1 MFDTVKVGRII
12 SQKRKEH
19 NMTQMQLADA
29 LGISFQAVSNWER
42 GNSMPDISKLPEL
55 AELFGCSIEELLGGG
70 TSAGNVE
77 KLAKG
82 EGQGLSLGEIAEV
95 APVLTP
101 EVLDEAV
108 ESARRETPSVAC
120 GDSSL
125 QEGAEEKGAPCAGAR
140 SEGAEGKGTHGDSV
154 RSEGA
159 EEGEDAS
166 SCRPL
171 RGGSEGAE
179 GADDDFDEDI
189 DEESEDDFDDDF
201 DDEEKDEE
209 KAEEPRRFHAFWK
222 RTGRGARAHIRDG
235 KHVYILGAE
244 KSGERKKDKA
254 KSKRLKELVM
264 LAPFLSSARLHELV
278 EELQG
283 EGYTVSELVPLAP
296 FLSEEDLDALA
307 EIAEADGG
315 ELAALAP
322 FLSQETLKRLAER
335 GGVKSGQLVALAPF
349 LSQEVLE
356 ELVLQA
362 IERGERIPRGLYP
375 FLSERAIVEI
385 LKRNP
390 PPGGALVFI

>member
-29 LGISFQAVSNWER
+29 LGISFQAISNWER

-70 TSAGNVE
+70 ASAGNVE

-125 QEGAEEKGAPCAGAR
+125 QEGAE
-140 SEGAEGKGTHGDSV
+140 GKGTHDDSV
-154 RSEGA
+154 RS
-159 EEGEDAS
+159 EGEDAS

-189 DEESEDDFDDDF
+189 DEESEDDFDDEEE
-201 DDEEKDEE
+201 DEEET
-209 KAEEPRRFHAFWK
+209 EEPRRFHAFWK

-244 KSGERKKDKA
+244 KAGERKKDKA

-264 LAPFLSSARLHELV
+264 LAPFLSSARLRELV

-349 LSQEVLE
+349 LSREVLE
-356 ELVLQA
+356 ELVLKA
-362 IERGERIPRGLYP
+362 LERGERIPRGLYP

-385 LKRNP
+385 LKHKK
-390 PPGGALVFI
+390 

>member
-82 EGQGLSLGEIAEV
+82 KGQGLSLGEIAEV

-108 ESARRETPSVAC
+108 ESARRGTPDAC
-120 GDSSL
+120 DDSSL
-125 QEGAEEKGAPCAGAR
+125 QEGAE
-140 SEGAEGKGTHGDSV
+140 
-154 RSEGA
+154 
-159 EEGEDAS
+159 GES
-166 SCRPL
+166 
-171 RGGSEGAE
+171 
-179 GADDDFDEDI
+179 DDEDFDEDI
-189 DEESEDDFDDDF
+189 DEE
-201 DDEEKDEE
+201 DEEGEDEDEE
-209 KAEEPRRFHAFWK
+209 EEPRRFHAFWK

-235 KHVYILGAE
+235 KTVYILGAE
-244 KSGERKKDKA
+244 KSGEKRKDKA

-264 LAPFLSSARLHELV
+264 LAPFLSSARLRELV
-278 EELQG
+278 EELRG

-296 FLSEEDLDALA
+296 FLSEEDLDALIELA
-307 EIAEADGG
+307 DADGG

-322 FLSQETLKRLAER
+322 FLSQETLKKLAER

-349 LSQEVLE
+349 LSEETLE
-356 ELVLQA
+356 ALVMGAL
-362 IERGERIPRGLYP
+362 ERRERIPRGLYP

-385 LKRNP
+385 LKRKK
-390 PPGGALVFI
+390 

>member
-70 TSAGNVE
+70 APAGNVE

-108 ESARRETPSVAC
+108 ESARRGETPSAAC

-125 QEGAEEKGAPCAGAR
+125 LEGAEVE
-140 SEGAEGKGTHGDSV
+140 S
-154 RSEGA
+154 
-159 EEGEDAS
+159 
-166 SCRPL
+166 
-171 RGGSEGAE
+171 
-179 GADDDFDEDI
+179 DDEDFDEDI
-189 DEESEDDFDDDF
+189 EEELEDDFDEEI
-201 DDEEKDEE
+201 DEEDEE
-209 KAEEPRRFHAFWK
+209 GEDEEDEEDEEEPRRFHAFWK

-235 KHVYILGAE
+235 KTVYILGAE
-244 KSGERKKDKA
+244 KSGEKRKDKD
-254 KSKRLKELVM
+254 KCKRLKELVM
-264 LAPFLSSARLHELV
+264 LAPFLSSARLRELV
-278 EELQG
+278 EELRG

-296 FLSEEDLDALA
+296 FLSEEDLDVLA
-307 EIAEADGG
+307 ELAAADDG

-322 FLSQETLKRLAER
+322 FLSQETLKKLAER
-335 GGVKSGQLVALAPF
+335 GGVGSSQLVALAPF
-349 LSQEVLE
+349 LSEDALE
-356 ELVLQA
+356 GLVMGALG
-362 IERGERIPRGLYP
+362 RGERIPRGLYP

-385 LKRNP
+385 LKHKQ
-390 PPGGALVFI
+390 

>member
-70 TSAGNVE
+70 ASAGNVE

-108 ESARRETPSVAC
+108 ESARRGTPDAC
-120 GDSSL
+120 DDSSL
-125 QEGAEEKGAPCAGAR
+125 QEGAE
-140 SEGAEGKGTHGDSV
+140 
-154 RSEGA
+154 
-159 EEGEDAS
+159 GES
-166 SCRPL
+166 
-171 RGGSEGAE
+171 
-179 GADDDFDEDI
+179 DDEDFDEDI
-189 DEESEDDFDDDF
+189 DEE
-201 DDEEKDEE
+201 DEEGEYEEDE
-209 KAEEPRRFHAFWK
+209 EEPRRFHAFWK

-235 KHVYILGAE
+235 KTVYILGAE
-244 KSGERKKDKA
+244 KSGEKRKDKA

-264 LAPFLSSARLHELV
+264 LAPFLSSERLRELV
-278 EELQG
+278 EELRG

-296 FLSEEDLDALA
+296 FLSEEELDALA
-307 EIAEADGG
+307 ELAAADDG

-322 FLSQETLKRLAER
+322 FLSQETLKKLAER
-335 GGVKSGQLVALAPF
+335 SGVKSGQLIALAPF
-349 LSQEVLE
+349 LSEEALE
-356 ELVLQA
+356 ELVMGAL
-362 IERGERIPRGLYP
+362 ERGERIPRGLYP

-385 LKRNP
+385 LKRKK
-390 PPGGALVFI
+390 

>member
-70 TSAGNVE
+70 APAGNVE

-108 ESARRETPSVAC
+108 ESARRGETPSAAC

-125 QEGAEEKGAPCAGAR
+125 QEGAEE
-140 SEGAEGKGTHGDSV
+140 SEEEGFD
-154 RSEGA
+154 EDIEEELEDDFDEEIDEED
-159 EEGEDAS
+159 EEGED
-166 SCRPL
+166 
-171 RGGSEGAE
+171 EE
-179 GADDDFDEDI
+179 DE
-189 DEESEDDFDDDF
+189 
-201 DDEEKDEE
+201 
-209 KAEEPRRFHAFWK
+209 EEPRRFHAFWK

-235 KHVYILGAE
+235 KTVYILGAE
-244 KSGERKKDKA
+244 KSGEKRKDKA

-264 LAPFLSSARLHELV
+264 LAPFLSSARLRELV

-349 LSQEVLE
+349 LSREALE
-356 ELVLQA
+356 ELVLKA
-362 IERGERIPRGLYP
+362 LECGERIPRGLYP

-385 LKRNP
+385 LKHKK
-390 PPGGALVFI
+390 

>member
-70 TSAGNVE
+70 APAGNVE

-108 ESARRETPSVAC
+108 ESARRETSSAAC
-120 GDSSL
+120 GDSSFR
-125 QEGAEEKGAPCAGAR
+125 EGAEE
-140 SEGAEGKGTHGDSV
+140 SE
-154 RSEGA
+154 
-159 EEGEDAS
+159 EEG
-166 SCRPL
+166 
-171 RGGSEGAE
+171 
-179 GADDDFDEDI
+179 FDEDI
-189 DEESEDDFDDDF
+189 EEDIEDEE
-201 DDEEKDEE
+201 DDEGDEE
-209 KAEEPRRFHAFWK
+209 GGDEEDEDGPRRFHAFWK

-235 KHVYILGAE
+235 KTVYILGAE
-244 KSGERKKDKA
+244 KSGEKRKDKA

-264 LAPFLSSARLHELV
+264 LAPFLSSARLRELV
-278 EELQG
+278 EELRG

-307 EIAEADGG
+307 ELAEADGG
-315 ELAALAP
+315 ELAALAS
-322 FLSQETLKRLAER
+322 FLSQETLKKLAKR
-335 GGVKSGQLVALAPF
+335 GGVKSGQLIALAPF
-349 LSQEVLE
+349 LSEEALE
-356 ELVLQA
+356 ELVIGALG
-362 IERGERIPRGLYP
+362 RGERIPRGLYP
-375 FLSERAIVEI
+375 FLSERAIAEI
-385 LKRNP
+385 LKHKK
-390 PPGGALVFI
+390 

>member
-70 TSAGNVE
+70 ASAGNVE

-108 ESARRETPSVAC
+108 ESARRGDTPSVAC

-125 QEGAEEKGAPCAGAR
+125 QEGAE
-140 SEGAEGKGTHGDSV
+140 
-154 RSEGA
+154 
-159 EEGEDAS
+159 GES
-166 SCRPL
+166 
-171 RGGSEGAE
+171 
-179 GADDDFDEDI
+179 DDEDFDEDI
-189 DEESEDDFDDDF
+189 DEE
-201 DDEEKDEE
+201 DEEGEDEE
-209 KAEEPRRFHAFWK
+209 DEEEPRRFHAFWK

-235 KHVYILGAE
+235 KTVYILGAE
-244 KSGERKKDKA
+244 KSGEKRKDKD

-264 LAPFLSSARLHELV
+264 LAPFLSSERLRELV
-278 EELQG
+278 EELRG

-296 FLSEEDLDALA
+296 FLSEEELDALI
-307 EIAEADGG
+307 ELAEADDG

-322 FLSQETLKRLAER
+322 FLSQETLKKLAER
-335 GGVKSGQLVALAPF
+335 SGVKSGQLIALAPF
-349 LSQEVLE
+349 LSEEALE
-356 ELVLQA
+356 ALVMGAL
-362 IERGERIPRGLYP
+362 ERGERIPRGLYP

-385 LKRNP
+385 LKRKK
-390 PPGGALVFI
+390 

>member
-70 TSAGNVE
+70 ASAGNVE

-108 ESARRETPSVAC
+108 ISARREDTPSVAC

-125 QEGAEEKGAPCAGAR
+125 QEGD
-140 SEGAEGKGTHGDSV
+140 EGKGTHGDSV
-154 RSEGA
+154 RSEEA
-159 EEGEDAS
+159 EE
-166 SCRPL
+166 
-171 RGGSEGAE
+171 SEEE
-179 GADDDFDEDI
+179 GFDEDI
-189 DEESEDDFDDDF
+189 EDEIEDEEGGDEEIDD
-201 DDEEKDEE
+201 DDEEEDEE
-209 KAEEPRRFHAFWK
+209 EAEEPRRFHAFWK

-235 KHVYILGAE
+235 KNVYILGTE

-264 LAPFLSSARLHELV
+264 LAPFLSSARLRELV

-385 LKRNP
+385 LKHKK
-390 PPGGALVFI
+390 

>member
-70 TSAGNVE
+70 ASAGNVE

-108 ESARRETPSVAC
+108 ESARRGETPSAAC

-125 QEGAEEKGAPCAGAR
+125 REGAEVE
-140 SEGAEGKGTHGDSV
+140 S
-154 RSEGA
+154 
-159 EEGEDAS
+159 
-166 SCRPL
+166 
-171 RGGSEGAE
+171 
-179 GADDDFDEDI
+179 DDEDFDEDI
-189 DEESEDDFDDDF
+189 EEELEDGFDEDIEEEIEDEEED
-201 DDEEKDEE
+201 E
-209 KAEEPRRFHAFWK
+209 EEPRRFHAFWK

-235 KHVYILGAE
+235 KTVYILGAE
-244 KSGERKKDKA
+244 KSGEKRKDKA

-264 LAPFLSSARLHELV
+264 LAPFLSSERLRELV
-278 EELQG
+278 EELRG

-296 FLSEEDLDALA
+296 FLSEEELDALA
-307 EIAEADGG
+307 ELAAADDG

-322 FLSQETLKRLAER
+322 FLSQETLKKLAER
-335 GGVKSGQLVALAPF
+335 SGVKSGQLIALAPF
-349 LSQEVLE
+349 LSEEALE
-356 ELVLQA
+356 ALVMGAL
-362 IERGERIPRGLYP
+362 ERGERIPRGLYP

-385 LKRNP
+385 LKRKK
-390 PPGGALVFI
+390 

>member
-70 TSAGNVE
+70 APAGNVE

-108 ESARRETPSVAC
+108 ESARRWETPSAAC

-125 QEGAEEKGAPCAGAR
+125 LEGAEVE
-140 SEGAEGKGTHGDSV
+140 S
-154 RSEGA
+154 
-159 EEGEDAS
+159 
-166 SCRPL
+166 
-171 RGGSEGAE
+171 
-179 GADDDFDEDI
+179 DDEDFDEDI
-189 DEESEDDFDDDF
+189 EEELEDDFDEEI
-201 DDEEKDEE
+201 DEEDEE
-209 KAEEPRRFHAFWK
+209 GEDEEDEEDEEEPRRFHAFWK

-235 KHVYILGAE
+235 KTVYILGAE
-244 KSGERKKDKA
+244 KSGEKRKDKD
-254 KSKRLKELVM
+254 KCKRLKELVM
-264 LAPFLSSARLHELV
+264 LAPFLSSARLRELV
-278 EELQG
+278 EELRG

-296 FLSEEDLDALA
+296 FLSEEDLDVLA
-307 EIAEADGG
+307 ELAAADDG

-322 FLSQETLKRLAER
+322 FLSQETLKKLAER
-335 GGVKSGQLVALAPF
+335 GGVGSSQLVALAPF
-349 LSQEVLE
+349 LSEDALE
-356 ELVLQA
+356 GLVMGAL
-362 IERGERIPRGLYP
+362 ERGERIPRGLYP

-385 LKRNP
+385 LKHKK
-390 PPGGALVFI
+390 

>member
-55 AELFGCSIEELLGGG
+55 AELFGCSIEELLGGSA
-70 TSAGNVE
+70 SAGNVE

-101 EVLDEAV
+101 DVLDEAV
-108 ESARRETPSVAC
+108 ESARRGTPSAAC

-125 QEGAEEKGAPCAGAR
+125 QEGAEE
-140 SEGAEGKGTHGDSV
+140 SE
-154 RSEGA
+154 
-159 EEGEDAS
+159 EEG
-166 SCRPL
+166 
-171 RGGSEGAE
+171 
-179 GADDDFDEDI
+179 FDEDL
-189 DEESEDDFDDDF
+189 DEEIEDDFADDF
-201 DDEEKDEE
+201 DDEEEE
-209 KAEEPRRFHAFWK
+209 ETEEPRRFHAFWK
-222 RTGRGARAHIRDG
+222 RTGRGARVHIRDG
-235 KHVYILGAE
+235 KKVYILGTE

-264 LAPFLSSARLHELV
+264 LAPFLSSARLRELV

-322 FLSQETLKRLAER
+322 FLSQGTLKRLAER

-362 IERGERIPRGLYP
+362 LERGERIPRGLYP
-375 FLSERAIVEI
+375 FLSSLSGRSW
-385 LKRNP
+385 RS
-390 PPGGALVFI
+390 

>member
-42 GNSMPDISKLPEL
+42 GKSMPDISKLPEL

-70 TSAGNVE
+70 ASAGNVE

-108 ESARRETPSVAC
+108 ESARRGETPSAAC

-125 QEGAEEKGAPCAGAR
+125 LEGAEE
-140 SEGAEGKGTHGDSV
+140 S
-154 RSEGA
+154 
-159 EEGEDAS
+159 
-166 SCRPL
+166 
-171 RGGSEGAE
+171 
-179 GADDDFDEDI
+179 DDEDFDEDI
-189 DEESEDDFDDDF
+189 EEELEDDFDEEI
-201 DDEEKDEE
+201 DEEDEE
-209 KAEEPRRFHAFWK
+209 GEDEEDEEEPRRFHAFWK

-235 KHVYILGAE
+235 KTVYILGAE
-244 KSGERKKDKA
+244 KSGEKRKDKD
-254 KSKRLKELVM
+254 KCKRLKELVM
-264 LAPFLSSARLHELV
+264 LAPFLSSARLSELV
-278 EELQG
+278 EELRG

-307 EIAEADGG
+307 ELAEADDG

-322 FLSQETLKRLAER
+322 FLSQETLKKLAER
-335 GGVKSGQLVALAPF
+335 SGVKSSQLVALAPF
-349 LSQEVLE
+349 LSEDALE
-356 ELVLQA
+356 ELVMGAL
-362 IERGERIPRGLYP
+362 ERGERIPRGLYP

-385 LKRNP
+385 LKHKQ
-390 PPGGALVFI
+390 

>member
-70 TSAGNVE
+70 APAGNVE

-82 EGQGLSLGEIAEV
+82 EGRGLSLGEIAEV

-108 ESARRETPSVAC
+108 ESARRATPSAAC
-120 GDSSL
+120 GDSSFR
-125 QEGAEEKGAPCAGAR
+125 EGAEE
-140 SEGAEGKGTHGDSV
+140 SE
-154 RSEGA
+154 
-159 EEGEDAS
+159 EE
-166 SCRPL
+166 
-171 RGGSEGAE
+171 
-179 GADDDFDEDI
+179 DFDEDI
-189 DEESEDDFDDDF
+189 EEEIEDEE
-201 DDEEKDEE
+201 DDEEGED
-209 KAEEPRRFHAFWK
+209 EPRRFHAFWR

-235 KHVYILGAE
+235 KTVYILGAE
-244 KSGERKKDKA
+244 KSGEKRKDKD
-254 KSKRLKELVM
+254 KCKRLKEIVM
-264 LAPFLSSARLHELV
+264 LAPFLSSARLRELV
-278 EELQG
+278 EELRG

-307 EIAEADGG
+307 ELAEADGG

-322 FLSQETLKRLAER
+322 FLSQETLKKLAER
-335 GGVKSGQLVALAPF
+335 GGVKSGQLIALAPF
-349 LSQEVLE
+349 LSEETLE
-356 ELVLQA
+356 ELVMGALG
-362 IERGERIPRGLYP
+362 RGERIPRGLYP
-375 FLSERAIVEI
+375 FLSERTIAEI
-385 LKRNP
+385 LKRK
-390 PPGGALVFI
+390 I

>member
-70 TSAGNVE
+70 APAGNVE

-108 ESARRETPSVAC
+108 ESARRGTPSAAC

-125 QEGAEEKGAPCAGAR
+125 LEGDEE
-140 SEGAEGKGTHGDSV
+140 SE
-154 RSEGA
+154 
-159 EEGEDAS
+159 EEG
-166 SCRPL
+166 
-171 RGGSEGAE
+171 
-179 GADDDFDEDI
+179 FDEDI
-189 DEESEDDFDDDF
+189 EEEIEDEEGG
-201 DDEEKDEE
+201 DE
-209 KAEEPRRFHAFWK
+209 EEPRRFHAFWK

-235 KHVYILGAE
+235 KTVYILGAE
-244 KSGERKKDKA
+244 KSGEKRKDKD
-254 KSKRLKELVM
+254 KCKRLKELVM
-264 LAPFLSSARLHELV
+264 LAPFLSSARLRELV
-278 EELQG
+278 EELRG

-307 EIAEADGG
+307 ELAEADGG

-322 FLSQETLKRLAER
+322 FLSQETLKKLAER
-335 GGVKSGQLVALAPF
+335 GGVKSGQLIALAPF
-349 LSQEVLE
+349 LSEEALE
-356 ELVLQA
+356 ALVIGALG
-362 IERGERIPRGLYP
+362 RGERIPRGLYP
-375 FLSERAIVEI
+375 FLSERMIVEI
-385 LKRNP
+385 LKHKQ
-390 PPGGALVFI
+390 

>member
-108 ESARRETPSVAC
+108 ESARRGDTPSVAC

-125 QEGAEEKGAPCAGAR
+125 QEGAEGE
-140 SEGAEGKGTHGDSV
+140 SDDEDFDEEID
-154 RSEGA
+154 EED
-159 EEGEDAS
+159 EEGED
-166 SCRPL
+166 
-171 RGGSEGAE
+171 E
-179 GADDDFDEDI
+179 
-189 DEESEDDFDDDF
+189 DEE
-201 DDEEKDEE
+201 DDEEDE
-209 KAEEPRRFHAFWK
+209 EEPRRFHAFWK

-235 KHVYILGAE
+235 KTVYILGAE
-244 KSGERKKDKA
+244 KSGEKRKDKA

-264 LAPFLSSARLHELV
+264 LAPFLSSERLRELV
-278 EELQG
+278 EELRG

-296 FLSEEDLDALA
+296 FLSEEELDALI
-307 EIAEADGG
+307 ELAEADDG

-322 FLSQETLKRLAER
+322 FLSQETLKKLAER
-335 GGVKSGQLVALAPF
+335 SGVKSGQLIALAPF
-349 LSQEVLE
+349 LSEEALE
-356 ELVLQA
+356 ALVMGAL
-362 IERGERIPRGLYP
+362 ERGERIPRGLYP

-385 LKRNP
+385 LKRKK
-390 PPGGALVFI
+390 

>member
-70 TSAGNVE
+70 ASAGNVE

-108 ESARRETPSVAC
+108 ESARRGETPSAAC

-125 QEGAEEKGAPCAGAR
+125 LEGAEE
-140 SEGAEGKGTHGDSV
+140 S
-154 RSEGA
+154 
-159 EEGEDAS
+159 
-166 SCRPL
+166 
-171 RGGSEGAE
+171 
-179 GADDDFDEDI
+179 DDEDFDEDI
-189 DEESEDDFDDDF
+189 EEELEDDFDEEI
-201 DDEEKDEE
+201 DEEDEE
-209 KAEEPRRFHAFWK
+209 GEDEEDEEEPRRFHAFWK

-235 KHVYILGAE
+235 KTVYILGAE
-244 KSGERKKDKA
+244 KSGEKRKDKD
-254 KSKRLKELVM
+254 KCKRLKELVM
-264 LAPFLSSARLHELV
+264 LAPFLSSARLSELV
-278 EELQG
+278 EELRG

-307 EIAEADGG
+307 ELAEADDG

-322 FLSQETLKRLAER
+322 FLSQETLKGSPSAAA
-335 GGVKSGQLVALAPF
+335 S
-349 LSQEVLE
+349 
-356 ELVLQA
+356 
-362 IERGERIPRGLYP
+362 
-375 FLSERAIVEI
+375 RADSW
-385 LKRNP
+385 
-390 PPGGALVFI
+390 

>member
-70 TSAGNVE
+70 ASAGNVE

-108 ESARRETPSVAC
+108 ESARRGETPSAAC
-120 GDSSL
+120 GDSSFR
-125 QEGAEEKGAPCAGAR
+125 EGAEE
-140 SEGAEGKGTHGDSV
+140 SEEEGFDEDIEEEIEDEEGGD
-154 RSEGA
+154 
-159 EEGEDAS
+159 EEGED
-166 SCRPL
+166 
-171 RGGSEGAE
+171 
-179 GADDDFDEDI
+179 
-189 DEESEDDFDDDF
+189 
-201 DDEEKDEE
+201 
-209 KAEEPRRFHAFWK
+209 EPRRFHAFWK

-235 KHVYILGAE
+235 KTVYILGTE

-254 KSKRLKELVM
+254 KSKRLKEIVM
-264 LAPFLSSARLHELV
+264 LAPFLSSARLRELI
-278 EELQG
+278 EELRG

-307 EIAEADGG
+307 ELAEADGG

-322 FLSQETLKRLAER
+322 FLSQETLKKLAER
-335 GGVKSGQLVALAPF
+335 GGVKSGQLIALAPF
-349 LSQEVLE
+349 LSEEALE
-356 ELVLQA
+356 ALVMGALG
-362 IERGERIPRGLYP
+362 RGERIPRGLYP
-375 FLSERAIVEI
+375 FLSERMIVEI
-385 LKRNP
+385 LKHKQ
-390 PPGGALVFI
+390 

>member
-70 TSAGNVE
+70 APAGNVE

-108 ESARRETPSVAC
+108 ESARRGDTPSAAC

-125 QEGAEEKGAPCAGAR
+125 QEGAEE
-140 SEGAEGKGTHGDSV
+140 SEEEGFD
-154 RSEGA
+154 EDIEEEIEDDFDEEIDEED
-159 EEGEDAS
+159 EEGED
-166 SCRPL
+166 
-171 RGGSEGAE
+171 E
-179 GADDDFDEDI
+179 
-189 DEESEDDFDDDF
+189 
-201 DDEEKDEE
+201 
-209 KAEEPRRFHAFWK
+209 EEPRRFHAFWK

-235 KHVYILGAE
+235 KTVYILGAE
-244 KSGERKKDKA
+244 KSGEKRKDKD
-254 KSKRLKELVM
+254 KCKRLKELVM
-264 LAPFLSSARLHELV
+264 LAPFLSSARLRELV
-278 EELQG
+278 EELRG

-296 FLSEEDLDALA
+296 FLSEEDLDVLA
-307 EIAEADGG
+307 ELAAADDG

-322 FLSQETLKRLAER
+322 FLSQETLKKLAER
-335 GGVKSGQLVALAPF
+335 SGVKSSQLVALAPF
-349 LSQEVLE
+349 LSEDALE
-356 ELVLQA
+356 GLVMGAL
-362 IERGERIPRGLYP
+362 ERGERIPRGLYP

-385 LKRNP
+385 LKHKK
-390 PPGGALVFI
+390 

>member
-29 LGISFQAVSNWER
+29 LGISFQAVSIWER
-42 GNSMPDISKLPEL
+42 GNSMPDISTPPEL

-70 TSAGNVE
+70 APAGNVE

-108 ESARRETPSVAC
+108 ESARRGETPSAAC

-125 QEGAEEKGAPCAGAR
+125 QEGAEE
-140 SEGAEGKGTHGDSV
+140 SEEEGFD
-154 RSEGA
+154 EDIEEELEDDFDEEIDEED
-159 EEGEDAS
+159 EEGED
-166 SCRPL
+166 
-171 RGGSEGAE
+171 EE
-179 GADDDFDEDI
+179 DE
-189 DEESEDDFDDDF
+189 
-201 DDEEKDEE
+201 
-209 KAEEPRRFHAFWK
+209 EEPRRFHAFWK

-235 KHVYILGAE
+235 KTVYILGAE
-244 KSGERKKDKA
+244 KSGEKRKDKD
-254 KSKRLKELVM
+254 KCKRLKELVM
-264 LAPFLSSARLHELV
+264 LAPFLSSARLSELV
-278 EELQG
+278 EELRG

-296 FLSEEDLDALA
+296 FLSEEELDALA
-307 EIAEADGG
+307 ELAAADDG

-322 FLSQETLKRLAER
+322 FLSQETLKKLAER
-335 GGVKSGQLVALAPF
+335 GGVGSSQLVALAPF
-349 LSQEVLE
+349 LSEDALE
-356 ELVLQA
+356 GLVMGAL
-362 IERGERIPRGLYP
+362 ERGERIPRGLYP

-385 LKRNP
+385 LKHKK
-390 PPGGALVFI
+390 

>member
-29 LGISFQAVSNWER
+29 LGVTFQAVSNWER

-70 TSAGNVE
+70 APAGNVE

-108 ESARRETPSVAC
+108 ESARRGETPSAAC

-125 QEGAEEKGAPCAGAR
+125 LEGAEVE
-140 SEGAEGKGTHGDSV
+140 S
-154 RSEGA
+154 
-159 EEGEDAS
+159 
-166 SCRPL
+166 
-171 RGGSEGAE
+171 
-179 GADDDFDEDI
+179 DDEDFDEDI
-189 DEESEDDFDDDF
+189 EEELEDDFDEEI
-201 DDEEKDEE
+201 DEEDEE
-209 KAEEPRRFHAFWK
+209 GEDEEDEEEPRRFHAFWK

-235 KHVYILGAE
+235 KTVYILGAE
-244 KSGERKKDKA
+244 KSGEKRKDKD
-254 KSKRLKELVM
+254 KCKRLKELVM
-264 LAPFLSSARLHELV
+264 LAPFLSSARLSELV
-278 EELQG
+278 EELRG

-296 FLSEEDLDALA
+296 FLSEEDLDVLA
-307 EIAEADGG
+307 ELAAADDG

-322 FLSQETLKRLAER
+322 FLSQETLKKLAER
-335 GGVKSGQLVALAPF
+335 GGVKSGQLIALAPF
-349 LSQEVLE
+349 LSEEALE
-356 ELVLQA
+356 ELVMGALG
-362 IERGERIPRGLYP
+362 RGERIPRGLYP

-385 LKRNP
+385 LKHKQ
-390 PPGGALVFI
+390 

>member
-108 ESARRETPSVAC
+108 ESARRGDTPSVAC
-120 GDSSL
+120 DDSSL
-125 QEGAEEKGAPCAGAR
+125 QEGAE
-140 SEGAEGKGTHGDSV
+140 
-154 RSEGA
+154 
-159 EEGEDAS
+159 GES
-166 SCRPL
+166 
-171 RGGSEGAE
+171 
-179 GADDDFDEDI
+179 DDEDFDEDI
-189 DEESEDDFDDDF
+189 DEE
-201 DDEEKDEE
+201 DEEGEDE
-209 KAEEPRRFHAFWK
+209 EEPRRFHAFWK

-235 KHVYILGAE
+235 KTVYILGAE
-244 KSGERKKDKA
+244 KSGEKRKDKA
-254 KSKRLKELVM
+254 KSKRLKELMM
-264 LAPFLSSARLHELV
+264 LAPFLSSERLRELV
-278 EELQG
+278 EELRG

-296 FLSEEDLDALA
+296 FLSEEELDALA
-307 EIAEADGG
+307 ELAEADDG

-322 FLSQETLKRLAER
+322 FLSQETLKKLAER
-335 GGVKSGQLVALAPF
+335 SGVKSGQLIALAPF
-349 LSQEVLE
+349 LSEEALE
-356 ELVLQA
+356 ELVLGA
-362 IERGERIPRGLYP
+362 LERGERIPRGLYP

-385 LKRNP
+385 LKRKK
-390 PPGGALVFI
+390 

>member
-70 TSAGNVE
+70 APAGNVE

-108 ESARRETPSVAC
+108 EAARRGTPSVAC

-125 QEGAEEKGAPCAGAR
+125 QEGAEVE
-140 SEGAEGKGTHGDSV
+140 S
-154 RSEGA
+154 
-159 EEGEDAS
+159 
-166 SCRPL
+166 
-171 RGGSEGAE
+171 
-179 GADDDFDEDI
+179 DDEDFDEDI
-189 DEESEDDFDDDF
+189 EEELEDDFDEEI
-201 DDEEKDEE
+201 DEEVEEGEDEE
-209 KAEEPRRFHAFWK
+209 DEEEPRRFHAFWK
-222 RTGRGARAHIRDG
+222 RTGRGTRAHIRDG
-235 KHVYILGAE
+235 KTVYILGAE
-244 KSGERKKDKA
+244 KSGEKRKDKD
-254 KSKRLKELVM
+254 KCKRLKELVM
-264 LAPFLSSARLHELV
+264 LAPFLSSARLRELV
-278 EELQG
+278 EELRG

-296 FLSEEDLDALA
+296 FLSEEDLDVLA
-307 EIAEADGG
+307 ELAEADGG

-322 FLSQETLKRLAER
+322 FLSQETLKKLAER
-335 GGVKSGQLVALAPF
+335 SGVKSGQLIALAPF
-349 LSQEVLE
+349 LSEEALE
-356 ELVLQA
+356 GLVMGALG
-362 IERGERIPRGLYP
+362 RGERIPRGLYP

-385 LKRNP
+385 LKHKQ
-390 PPGGALVFI
+390 

>member
-70 TSAGNVE
+70 ASAGNVE

-108 ESARRETPSVAC
+108 ESARRGDTPSVAC

-125 QEGAEEKGAPCAGAR
+125 QEGAE
-140 SEGAEGKGTHGDSV
+140 
-154 RSEGA
+154 
-159 EEGEDAS
+159 GES
-166 SCRPL
+166 
-171 RGGSEGAE
+171 
-179 GADDDFDEDI
+179 DDEDFDEDI
-189 DEESEDDFDDDF
+189 DEE
-201 DDEEKDEE
+201 DEEGEDEE
-209 KAEEPRRFHAFWK
+209 DEEEPRRFHAFWK

-235 KHVYILGAE
+235 KTVYILGAE
-244 KSGERKKDKA
+244 KSGEKRKDKA

-264 LAPFLSSARLHELV
+264 LAPFLSSERLRELV
-278 EELQG
+278 EELRG

-296 FLSEEDLDALA
+296 FLSEEELDALA
-307 EIAEADGG
+307 ELAAVDDG

-322 FLSQETLKRLAER
+322 FLSQETLKKLAER
-335 GGVKSGQLVALAPF
+335 SGVKSGQLIALAPF
-349 LSQEVLE
+349 LSEEALE
-356 ELVLQA
+356 ELVMGAL
-362 IERGERIPRGLYP
+362 ERGERIPRGLYP
-375 FLSERAIVEI
+375 FLSERAIAEI
-385 LKRNP
+385 LKHKK
-390 PPGGALVFI
+390 

>member
-70 TSAGNVE
+70 ASAGNVE

-82 EGQGLSLGEIAEV
+82 KGQGLSLGEIAEV

-108 ESARRETPSVAC
+108 ESARRGDTPSVAC

-125 QEGAEEKGAPCAGAR
+125 QEGAEGE
-140 SEGAEGKGTHGDSV
+140 SDDEDFDEEID
-154 RSEGA
+154 EED
-159 EEGEDAS
+159 EEGED
-166 SCRPL
+166 
-171 RGGSEGAE
+171 E
-179 GADDDFDEDI
+179 
-189 DEESEDDFDDDF
+189 
-201 DDEEKDEE
+201 
-209 KAEEPRRFHAFWK
+209 EEPRRFHAFWK

-235 KHVYILGAE
+235 KTVYILGAE
-244 KSGERKKDKA
+244 KSGEKRKDKD
-254 KSKRLKELVM
+254 KCKRLKELVM
-264 LAPFLSSARLHELV
+264 LAPFLSSERLRELV
-278 EELQG
+278 EELRG

-296 FLSEEDLDALA
+296 FLSEEDLDALIELA
-307 EIAEADGG
+307 AADDG

-322 FLSQETLKRLAER
+322 FLSQETLKKLAER
-335 GGVKSGQLVALAPF
+335 SGVKSGQLIALAPF
-349 LSQEVLE
+349 LSEEALE
-356 ELVLQA
+356 ELVLGA
-362 IERGERIPRGLYP
+362 LERGERIPRGLYP

-385 LKRNP
+385 LKRKK
-390 PPGGALVFI
+390 

>member
-55 AELFGCSIEELLGGG
+55 ADLFGCSIEELLGGG

-108 ESARRETPSVAC
+108 ISARREDTPSVAC

-125 QEGAEEKGAPCAGAR
+125 QEGAE
-140 SEGAEGKGTHGDSV
+140 GKGTHGESV
-154 RSEGA
+154 RSEEA
-159 EEGEDAS
+159 EE
-166 SCRPL
+166 
-171 RGGSEGAE
+171 SEEE
-179 GADDDFDEDI
+179 GFDEDI
-189 DEESEDDFDDDF
+189 EDEIEDEEGG
-201 DDEEKDEE
+201 DEEIDEE
-209 KAEEPRRFHAFWK
+209 DEEDEEGEEAEDEPRRFHAFWK

-235 KHVYILGAE
+235 KIVYILGAE

-264 LAPFLSSARLHELV
+264 LAPFLSSARLRELV

-349 LSQEVLE
+349 LSEETLE
-356 ELVLQA
+356 ELVLKA
-362 IERGERIPRGLYP
+362 LERGERIPRGLYP

-385 LKRNP
+385 LKHKK
-390 PPGGALVFI
+390 

>member
-108 ESARRETPSVAC
+108 ESARRGDTPSVAC

-125 QEGAEEKGAPCAGAR
+125 QEGAE
-140 SEGAEGKGTHGDSV
+140 
-154 RSEGA
+154 
-159 EEGEDAS
+159 GES
-166 SCRPL
+166 
-171 RGGSEGAE
+171 
-179 GADDDFDEDI
+179 DDEDFDEDI
-189 DEESEDDFDDDF
+189 DEE
-201 DDEEKDEE
+201 DEEGEYEEDE
-209 KAEEPRRFHAFWK
+209 EEPRRFHAFWK

-235 KHVYILGAE
+235 KTVYILGAE
-244 KSGERKKDKA
+244 KSGEKRKDKD
-254 KSKRLKELVM
+254 KCKRLKELVM
-264 LAPFLSSARLHELV
+264 LAPFLSSARLSELV
-278 EELQG
+278 EELRG

-296 FLSEEDLDALA
+296 FLSEEDLDALI
-307 EIAEADGG
+307 ELAEADDG

-322 FLSQETLKRLAER
+322 FLSQETLKKLAER
-335 GGVKSGQLVALAPF
+335 SGVKSGQLIALAPF
-349 LSQEVLE
+349 LSEEALE
-356 ELVLQA
+356 ALVMGAL
-362 IERGERIPRGLYP
+362 ERGERIPRGLYP

-385 LKRNP
+385 LKRKK
-390 PPGGALVFI
+390 

>member
-1 MFDTVKVGRII
+1 MFDTVKVGRLI

-70 TSAGNVE
+70 RSAGNVE

-108 ESARRETPSVAC
+108 ESARRGTPSAAC
-120 GDSSL
+120 GDSSFR
-125 QEGAEEKGAPCAGAR
+125 EGAEE
-140 SEGAEGKGTHGDSV
+140 SE
-154 RSEGA
+154 
-159 EEGEDAS
+159 EEG
-166 SCRPL
+166 
-171 RGGSEGAE
+171 
-179 GADDDFDEDI
+179 FDEDI
-189 DEESEDDFDDDF
+189 EEEIEDEEGG
-201 DDEEKDEE
+201 DEEDEDG
-209 KAEEPRRFHAFWK
+209 PRRFHAWWK
-222 RTGRGARAHIRDG
+222 CTGRGARAHIRDG
-235 KHVYILGAE
+235 KTVYILGAE
-244 KSGERKKDKA
+244 KSGEKRKDKA

-264 LAPFLSSARLHELV
+264 LAPFLSSARLRELV
-278 EELQG
+278 EELRG

-307 EIAEADGG
+307 ELAEADGG

-322 FLSQETLKRLAER
+322 FLSQETLKKLAER
-335 GGVKSGQLVALAPF
+335 GGVKSGQLIALAPF
-349 LSQEVLE
+349 LSEEALE
-356 ELVLQA
+356 ELVIGALG
-362 IERGERIPRGLYP
+362 RGERIPRGLYP

-385 LKRNP
+385 LKHKK
-390 PPGGALVFI
+390 

>member
-29 LGISFQAVSNWER
+29 LGVTFQAVSNWER

-70 TSAGNVE
+70 APAGNVE

-108 ESARRETPSVAC
+108 ESARRGETPSAAC

-125 QEGAEEKGAPCAGAR
+125 LEGAEVE
-140 SEGAEGKGTHGDSV
+140 S
-154 RSEGA
+154 
-159 EEGEDAS
+159 
-166 SCRPL
+166 
-171 RGGSEGAE
+171 
-179 GADDDFDEDI
+179 DDEDFDEDI
-189 DEESEDDFDDDF
+189 EEELEDDFDEEI
-201 DDEEKDEE
+201 DEEDEE
-209 KAEEPRRFHAFWK
+209 GEDEEDEEEPRRFHAFWK

-235 KHVYILGAE
+235 KTVYILGAE
-244 KSGERKKDKA
+244 KSGEKRKDKD
-254 KSKRLKELVM
+254 KCKRLKELVM
-264 LAPFLSSARLHELV
+264 LAPFLSSARLRELV
-278 EELQG
+278 EELRG

-307 EIAEADGG
+307 ELAEADDG

-322 FLSQETLKRLAER
+322 FLSQETLKKLAER
-335 GGVKSGQLVALAPF
+335 SGVKSGQLIALAPF
-349 LSQEVLE
+349 LSEDALE
-356 ELVLQA
+356 GLVMGALG
-362 IERGERIPRGLYP
+362 RGERIPRGLYP

-385 LKRNP
+385 LKHKQ
-390 PPGGALVFI
+390 

>member
-70 TSAGNVE
+70 APAGNVE

-108 ESARRETPSVAC
+108 ESARRGETPSAAC

-125 QEGAEEKGAPCAGAR
+125 LEGAEE
-140 SEGAEGKGTHGDSV
+140 SE
-154 RSEGA
+154 
-159 EEGEDAS
+159 EEG
-166 SCRPL
+166 
-171 RGGSEGAE
+171 
-179 GADDDFDEDI
+179 FDEDI
-189 DEESEDDFDDDF
+189 EEEIEDGFDEDIEEEIEDEE
-201 DDEEKDEE
+201 DDEEDE
-209 KAEEPRRFHAFWK
+209 EEPRRFHAFWK

-235 KHVYILGAE
+235 KTVYILGAE
-244 KSGERKKDKA
+244 KSGEKRKDKD
-254 KSKRLKELVM
+254 KCKRLKELVM
-264 LAPFLSSARLHELV
+264 LAPFLSSARLRELV
-278 EELQG
+278 EELRG

-307 EIAEADGG
+307 ELADADGG
-315 ELAALAP
+315 
-322 FLSQETLKRLAER
+322 
-335 GGVKSGQLVALAPF
+335 
-349 LSQEVLE
+349 
-356 ELVLQA
+356 
-362 IERGERIPRGLYP
+362 
-375 FLSERAIVEI
+375 
-385 LKRNP
+385 
-390 PPGGALVFI
+390 

>member
-70 TSAGNVE
+70 ASAGNVE

-108 ESARRETPSVAC
+108 ESARRGETPSAAC

-125 QEGAEEKGAPCAGAR
+125 QEGAEE
-140 SEGAEGKGTHGDSV
+140 SEEEGFD
-154 RSEGA
+154 EDIEEELEDDFDEEIDEED
-159 EEGEDAS
+159 EEGED
-166 SCRPL
+166 
-171 RGGSEGAE
+171 E
-179 GADDDFDEDI
+179 
-189 DEESEDDFDDDF
+189 
-201 DDEEKDEE
+201 
-209 KAEEPRRFHAFWK
+209 EEPRRFHAFWK

-235 KHVYILGAE
+235 KTVYILGAE
-244 KSGERKKDKA
+244 KSGEKRKDKD
-254 KSKRLKELVM
+254 KCKRLKELVM
-264 LAPFLSSARLHELV
+264 LAPFLSSERLRELV
-278 EELQG
+278 EELRG

-296 FLSEEDLDALA
+296 FLSEEDLDALIELA
-307 EIAEADGG
+307 AADDG

-322 FLSQETLKRLAER
+322 FLSQETLKKLAER
-335 GGVKSGQLVALAPF
+335 SGVKSGQLIALAPF
-349 LSQEVLE
+349 LSEEALE
-356 ELVLQA
+356 ELVMGAL
-362 IERGERIPRGLYP
+362 ERGERIPRGLYP

-385 LKRNP
+385 LKRKK
-390 PPGGALVFI
+390 

>member
-70 TSAGNVE
+70 APAGNVE

-108 ESARRETPSVAC
+108 ESARRGETPSAAC
-120 GDSSL
+120 GDSSFR
-125 QEGAEEKGAPCAGAR
+125 EGAEE
-140 SEGAEGKGTHGDSV
+140 SE
-154 RSEGA
+154 
-159 EEGEDAS
+159 EEG
-166 SCRPL
+166 
-171 RGGSEGAE
+171 
-179 GADDDFDEDI
+179 FDEDI
-189 DEESEDDFDDDF
+189 EEEIEDEEG
-201 DDEEKDEE
+201 DDEEVDEDGEDEE
-209 KAEEPRRFHAFWK
+209 AEDEPRRFHAFWK
-222 RTGRGARAHIRDG
+222 RTGRGTRAHIRDG
-235 KHVYILGAE
+235 KTVYILGAE
-244 KSGERKKDKA
+244 KSGEKRKDKA
-254 KSKRLKELVM
+254 KSKRLKEIVM
-264 LAPFLSSARLHELV
+264 LAPFLSSARLRELV
-278 EELQG
+278 EELRG

-307 EIAEADGG
+307 ELADADGG

-322 FLSQETLKRLAER
+322 FLSQETLKKLAER
-335 GGVKSGQLVALAPF
+335 SGVKSSQLVALAPF
-349 LSQEVLE
+349 LSEDALE
-356 ELVLQA
+356 GLVMGAL
-362 IERGERIPRGLYP
+362 ERGERIPRGLYP

-385 LKRNP
+385 LKHKQ
-390 PPGGALVFI
+390 

>member
-70 TSAGNVE
+70 APAGNVE

-108 ESARRETPSVAC
+108 ESARRGDTPDVGEDPIPEEEGSRR
-120 GDSSL
+120 
-125 QEGAEEKGAPCAGAR
+125 EGAEE
-140 SEGAEGKGTHGDSV
+140 SEEEGLD
-154 RSEGA
+154 EDIEEEIEDDFDEEIDEED
-159 EEGEDAS
+159 EEGED
-166 SCRPL
+166 
-171 RGGSEGAE
+171 EE
-179 GADDDFDEDI
+179 DE
-189 DEESEDDFDDDF
+189 
-201 DDEEKDEE
+201 
-209 KAEEPRRFHAFWK
+209 EEPRRFHAFWK

-235 KHVYILGAE
+235 KTVFILGAE
-244 KSGERKKDKA
+244 KSGEKRKDKD
-254 KSKRLKELVM
+254 KCKRLKELVM
-264 LAPFLSSARLHELV
+264 LAPFLSSARLSELV
-278 EELQG
+278 EELRG

-296 FLSEEDLDALA
+296 FLSEEDLDVLA
-307 EIAEADGG
+307 ELAEADDG

-322 FLSQETLKRLAER
+322 FLSQETLKKLAER
-335 GGVKSGQLVALAPF
+335 GGVKSGQLIALAPF
-349 LSQEVLE
+349 LSEDALE
-356 ELVLQA
+356 GLVMGALG
-362 IERGERIPRGLYP
+362 RVERIPRGLYP

-385 LKRNP
+385 LKHKQ
-390 PPGGALVFI
+390 

>member
-70 TSAGNVE
+70 APAGNVE

-108 ESARRETPSVAC
+108 ESARRETPSAAC

-125 QEGAEEKGAPCAGAR
+125 QEGAEE
-140 SEGAEGKGTHGDSV
+140 SEEEGFD
-154 RSEGA
+154 EDIEEELEDDFDEEIDEED
-159 EEGEDAS
+159 EEGED
-166 SCRPL
+166 
-171 RGGSEGAE
+171 EE
-179 GADDDFDEDI
+179 DE
-189 DEESEDDFDDDF
+189 
-201 DDEEKDEE
+201 
-209 KAEEPRRFHAFWK
+209 EEPRRFHAFWK

-235 KHVYILGAE
+235 KTVYILGAE
-244 KSGERKKDKA
+244 KSGEKRKDKD
-254 KSKRLKELVM
+254 KCKRLKELVM
-264 LAPFLSSARLHELV
+264 LAPFLSSARLSELV
-278 EELQG
+278 EELRG

-307 EIAEADGG
+307 ELAEADGG

-322 FLSQETLKRLAER
+322 FLSQETLKKLAER
-335 GGVKSGQLVALAPF
+335 SGVKSGQLIALAPF
-349 LSQEVLE
+349 LSEDALE
-356 ELVLQA
+356 GLVMGAL
-362 IERGERIPRGLYP
+362 ERGERIPRGLYP

-385 LKRNP
+385 LKHKK
-390 PPGGALVFI
+390 

>member
-70 TSAGNVE
+70 APAGNVE

-108 ESARRETPSVAC
+108 ESARRGDTPSAAC

-125 QEGAEEKGAPCAGAR
+125 QEGAEE
-140 SEGAEGKGTHGDSV
+140 SEEEGFD
-154 RSEGA
+154 EDIEEEIEDDFDEEIDEED
-159 EEGEDAS
+159 EEGED
-166 SCRPL
+166 
-171 RGGSEGAE
+171 E
-179 GADDDFDEDI
+179 
-189 DEESEDDFDDDF
+189 
-201 DDEEKDEE
+201 
-209 KAEEPRRFHAFWK
+209 EEPRRFHAFWK

-235 KHVYILGAE
+235 KTVYILGAE
-244 KSGERKKDKA
+244 KSGEKRKDKD
-254 KSKRLKELVM
+254 KCKRLKELVM
-264 LAPFLSSARLHELV
+264 LAPFLSSARLRELV
-278 EELQG
+278 EELRG

-296 FLSEEDLDALA
+296 FLSEEDLDVLA
-307 EIAEADGG
+307 ELAAADDG

-322 FLSQETLKRLAER
+322 FLSQETLKKLAER
-335 GGVKSGQLVALAPF
+335 GGVKSSQLVALAPF
-349 LSQEVLE
+349 LSEDALE
-356 ELVLQA
+356 GLVMGAL
-362 IERGERIPRGLYP
+362 ERGERIPRGLYP

-385 LKRNP
+385 LKHKQ
-390 PPGGALVFI
+390 

>member
-70 TSAGNVE
+70 ASAGNVE

-108 ESARRETPSVAC
+108 ESARRGETPSAAC

-125 QEGAEEKGAPCAGAR
+125 LEGAEVE
-140 SEGAEGKGTHGDSV
+140 S
-154 RSEGA
+154 
-159 EEGEDAS
+159 
-166 SCRPL
+166 
-171 RGGSEGAE
+171 
-179 GADDDFDEDI
+179 DDEDFDEDI
-189 DEESEDDFDDDF
+189 EEEIEDEEGG
-201 DDEEKDEE
+201 DEEDEDG
-209 KAEEPRRFHAFWK
+209 PRRFHAWWK

-235 KHVYILGAE
+235 KTVYILGAE
-244 KSGERKKDKA
+244 KSGEKRKDKA

-264 LAPFLSSARLHELV
+264 LAPFLSSARLRELV
-278 EELQG
+278 EELRG

-307 EIAEADGG
+307 ELAEADGG

-322 FLSQETLKRLAER
+322 FLSQETLKKLAER
-335 GGVKSGQLVALAPF
+335 GGVKSGQLIALAPF
-349 LSQEVLE
+349 LSEEALE
-356 ELVLQA
+356 ELVLGA
-362 IERGERIPRGLYP
+362 LGRGERIPRGLYP

-385 LKRNP
+385 LKHKK
-390 PPGGALVFI
+390 